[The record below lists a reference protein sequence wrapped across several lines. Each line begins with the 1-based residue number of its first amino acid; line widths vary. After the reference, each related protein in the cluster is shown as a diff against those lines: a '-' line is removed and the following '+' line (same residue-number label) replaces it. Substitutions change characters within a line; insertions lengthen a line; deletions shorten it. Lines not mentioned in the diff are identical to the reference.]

1 MRARNVLFQ
10 AMSVLLIIA
19 MTLPLAGCGGGA
31 KSTPKPTDTPV
42 PTPTPRPTDTPVP
55 PTPEEP
61 TGAEELDSLIQ
72 HLTLLAPVRVVS
84 VLTQKE
90 GDNPATVTKTEAE
103 IDAAGNQRVRLYDG
117 DSVSGEFLF
126 LDKQMYM
133 SAGDQYV
140 ALGEVDDPWAVLTLY
155 GGAFLLMFNNLQE
168 AESVGKEQANGF
180 STNKY
185 RIRIDL
191 SQFGLA
197 GFVAGQQGAVVDY
210 EGFAWVETNAKAL
223 VKAQVIYR
231 AKSTTDEKVT
241 EIRTEFDAVRA
252 DVAPIE
258 KPANII
264 GQ

>member
-1 MRARNVLFQ
+1 MRARNVLLQ

-19 MTLPLAGCGGGA
+19 MALPLAGCGGGA

-84 VLTQKE
+84 VLMQKE

-133 SAGDQYV
+133 RAGDQYV
-140 ALGEVDDPWAVLTLY
+140 ALGEVDDPWVVLTLY
-155 GGAFLLMFNNLQE
+155 GGAFLLVFNNLQE
-168 AESVGKEQANGF
+168 AEFVGREQANGF

-197 GFVAGQQGAVVDY
+197 GLMAGQQGAVLDY